1 MKIPVAEE
9 HDESMNKFQNKW
21 GFPQCVGA
29 TIGSHIP
36 IKSPVE
42 FHSDHFNPDGCYSVI
57 LQAVVENSYEF
68 IDVITLAG
76 RPWKVR
82 DA

>member
-1 MKIPVAEE
+1 MKIRVAEE
-9 HDESMNKFQNKW
+9 IDENINKFQNIW
-21 GFPQCVGA
+21 GIPQCVGA
-29 TIGSHIP
+29 TNGSHIP

-57 LQAVVENSYEF
+57 LQAVVENSCEF

-76 RPWKVR
+76 RPGEVR